1 MIKEFKNIEE
11 FISVISKIPNDES
24 INLTGNNDNL
34 PEERQFPYVKIAS
47 NFILEKAI
55 ENLPT
60 NLRYELIML
69 DYENL
74 LEDLKWDEL
83 DINEEFTSGKM
94 NSNLIVKFPHLA
106 DKANWS
112 KLKNTS
118 LTHVLRAHPQ
128 FADRIDFSLLNPTAF
143 ALLLQDRPEFADKF
157 DFNTL
162 NNASEKYNWI
172 ALLKAQPQFASKCDW
187 SFIHINKK
195 KELIE
200 IHPQFS
206 EFFVIE

>member
-11 FISVISKIPNDES
+11 FINVISKIPNDER
-24 INLTGNNDNL
+24 INLTGDNDDL

-47 NFILEKAI
+47 NFTLEKAI

-69 DYENL
+69 GYDSL
-74 LEDLKWDEL
+74 LDELKWDEL

-94 NSNLIVKFPHLA
+94 NSNLIVKFPHLV

-112 KLKNTS
+112 KLKSNV
-118 LTHVLRAHPQ
+118 LTRVLIAHPQ
-128 FADRIDFSLLNPTAF
+128 FANRVDFSLIKPENF
-143 ALLLQDRPEFADKF
+143 SFLLRERPEFADKF
-157 DFNTL
+157 DFNSL
-162 NNASEKYNWI
+162 NNANEKHNWFG
-172 ALLKAQPQFASKCDW
+172 LLKAQPQFASKCDW

-200 IHPQFS
+200 IYPQFS
-206 EFFVIE
+206 EFYTVD